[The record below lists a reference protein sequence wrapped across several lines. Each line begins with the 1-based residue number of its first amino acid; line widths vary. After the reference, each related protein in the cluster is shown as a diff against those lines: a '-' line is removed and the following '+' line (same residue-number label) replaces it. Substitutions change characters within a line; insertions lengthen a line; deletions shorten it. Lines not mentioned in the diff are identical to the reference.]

1 MIRKLFKQMVI
12 SQVASAMSVMVCMV
26 VDSIMIGKFLGIEA
40 MAAYGYANPVLLFFV
55 AFGSLLSTGVQ
66 VVCSKA
72 MGIGDDEKINRCF
85 SLSVVVGMT
94 FSLLGVLAVVI
105 FINPICEMLG
115 AEPGTEVFR
124 LTKDYLLGFII
135 GAPAF
140 TAAQIL
146 IPYLQMSGQRLRLVA
161 AVITMAVLDIG
172 LDILNVTLVKM
183 ETFGMGMA
191 STLSYYGAIIIG
203 VTYFFKK
210 SCIFKF
216 SFKNLGNGLPKE
228 IFLGGFPTVI
238 NQVSIVFLVLLVNN
252 VMTDISGE
260 IAVAAYSIVSTIAN
274 LGYCIGNGISEVT
287 LMLTTIS
294 YNEEDTKS
302 LQEIIKEQT
311 RSSIVINLL
320 AIGLL
325 VIFSKP
331 LVTLFVT
338 NNPAAMDDSLMGV
351 RLVALCLVVNSIN
364 AAFKKYY
371 QATERVHFSESIS
384 VAQNF
389 IFPAIVAIVLGH
401 LIGVTGVWFYP
412 LIGETLTLVYITI
425 YVKIV
430 SKKKFASLESYLCLP
445 EGFGVPPEDALEIQ
459 ITSLDDVEGAIEKVH
474 EFCSE
479 RGESVKKDMYTALC
493 IEEMAYNIVQHGFEE
508 GRDNC
513 IDIRLTDKSDEMLI
527 RIRDNCKGFDPV
539 KYFEIHKV
547 DSDDPTEHIGIR
559 MVFEMVKDVK
569 YVNSLGLNCLTL
581 TV

>member
-1 MIRKLFKQMVI
+1 MYFYPPKTWNIGPAKIAFYGTFMLIGIGFLIAIFLILLKKEHFQIKWRNFIWVFLAGGLLF
-12 SQVASAMSVMVCMV
+12 
-26 VDSIMIGKFLGIEA
+26 GLG
-40 MAAYGYANPVLLFFV
+40 AYGWDHL
-55 AFGSLLSTGVQ
+55 
-66 VVCSKA
+66 CH
-72 MGIGDDEKINRCF
+72 
-85 SLSVVVGMT
+85 
-94 FSLLGVLAVVI
+94 
-105 FINPICEMLG
+105 
-115 AEPGTEVFR
+115 
-124 LTKDYLLGFII
+124 
-135 GAPAF
+135 
-140 TAAQIL
+140 
-146 IPYLQMSGQRLRLVA
+146 
-161 AVITMAVLDIG
+161 
-172 LDILNVTLVKM
+172 
-183 ETFGMGMA
+183 
-191 STLSYYGAIIIG
+191 
-203 VTYFFKK
+203 
-210 SCIFKF
+210 
-216 SFKNLGNGLPKE
+216 
-228 IFLGGFPTVI
+228 FLGGDGALGGISFLGG
-238 NQVSIVFLVLLVNN
+238 IVFGLPLFYLILVL
-252 VMTDISGE
+252 IYPIRE
-260 IAVAAYSIVSTIAN
+260 QRIAV
-274 LGYCIGNGISEVT
+274 
-287 LMLTTIS
+287 M
-294 YNEEDTKS
+294 
-302 LQEIIKEQT
+302 
-311 RSSIVINLL
+311 
-320 AIGLL
+320 
-325 VIFSKP
+325 
-331 LVTLFVT
+331 
-338 NNPAAMDDSLMGV
+338 
-351 RLVALCLVVNSIN
+351 
-364 AAFKKYY
+364 
-371 QATERVHFSESIS
+371 
-384 VAQNF
+384 NF